1 LLFFNFKFILVNEGF
16 LNFPVFFTDEF

>member
-1 LLFFNFKFILVNEGF
+1 LLFFNFKFILVNDGF